1 MKTLNDIQKLN
12 QQQKTIFT
20 FTNQI
25 TNNTNSAWLPRD
37 IQSPFQ
43 NAVTQL
49 SPQLSDHNI
58 IHNTRGNLRS
68 WSQSIEKQIISRDL
82 VNKARIQNA
91 QQSARQEK
99 HFLGSVNGIQKI
111 NSPKSQANQTMSTHS
126 SSRIDPKVKRK
137 LSQMSKG
144 NFLHFLLIQKVGHKD
159 EKQFYDYLKKTY
171 NFEIPQ
177 PQQEQS
183 TKINKKDIK
192 YLFTIDDD
200 DETIKKTTQQIFKMN
215 KFRHQKEVPL
225 DKYVQDT
232 YESQLR
238 RFPKVRQKL
247 EKSKPYNIA
256 LQ

>member
-1 MKTLNDIQKLN
+1 MKTLQDMQKLN
-12 QQQKTIFT
+12 QQHKTTFT
-20 FTNQI
+20 HTNQI
-25 TNNTNSAWLPRD
+25 TNNSNSLWFPRD
-37 IQSPFQ
+37 VQSPFS
-43 NAVTQL
+43 NAISQL
-49 SPQLSDHNI
+49 SPQLSDNNI
-58 IHNTRGNLRS
+58 IHKTRGPLRS

-82 VNKARIQNA
+82 APKINKLNQ

-99 HFLGSVNGIQKI
+99 HFLGSINGISKI
-111 NSPKSQANQTMSTHS
+111 NSPKSQANQTISIHS
-126 SSRIDPKVKRK
+126 SSRIDPKAKRK

-159 EKQFYDYLKKTY
+159 EKLFYDYLKKTY

-177 PQQEQS
+177 PIEEQS
-183 TKINKKDIK
+183 IKIKKKDIK

-200 DETIKKTTQQIFKMN
+200 DETIKKTSQQIFKMH
-215 KFRHQKEVPL
+215 KSRYQKEVPL

-247 EKSKPYNIA
+247 EKSKPFNLA
-256 LQ
+256 L